1 MSNNSCVPRRWA
13 KLTRSASA
21 PTFPHHF
28 SIHALIATHQTRD
41 TNTPQRQWRPEQHP
55 TTAQHN
61 GSLAA
66 LVVQPHGFVCPSAS
80 NQAPAPP
87 ISIVIRPSDTNAA
100 QDNHNRLVADILTR
114 YRTLMMLA
122 TVQAEGE
129 RSNATPETM
138 AVSGISMKMEFDGL
152 NSSIKDL
159 LSLSRKIKEL
169 WVFGPL
175 GQGDPDRKAKD
186 AQIEDDVAL
195 VSGLL
200 NGLDGRRM
208 RDLAQRCGGT
218 WEVLAKEDATTAK

>member
-1 MSNNSCVPRRWA
+1 MRQVDEVGFCPHP
-13 KLTRSASA
+13 L
-21 PTFPHHF
+21 PHHF

-41 TNTPQRQWRPEQHP
+41 TTHPSVNSVLSSIPQP
-55 TTAQHN
+55 
-61 GSLAA
+61 
-66 LVVQPHGFVCPSAS
+66 PSTMDRSQAS
-80 NQAPAPP
+80 SSNLM
-87 ISIVIRPSDTNAA
+87 
-100 QDNHNRLVADILTR
+100 DNHNRLVADILTR

-195 VSGLL
+195 VSALL

>member
-1 MSNNSCVPRRWA
+1 M
-13 KLTRSASA
+13 
-21 PTFPHHF
+21 
-28 SIHALIATHQTRD
+28 
-41 TNTPQRQWRPEQHP
+41 
-55 TTAQHN
+55 
-61 GSLAA
+61 
-66 LVVQPHGFVCPSAS
+66 
-80 NQAPAPP
+80 
-87 ISIVIRPSDTNAA
+87 
-100 QDNHNRLVADILTR
+100 
-114 YRTLMMLA
+114 
-122 TVQAEGE
+122 
-129 RSNATPETM
+129 
-138 AVSGISMKMEFDGL
+138 
-152 NSSIKDL
+152 